1 MGRARALLSPRWA
14 RQLVPTPPCRDVGAT
29 RHGRASQL
37 DSESERRRKRTQAS
51 IAKVQTPPHVYAQRD
66 RECERLAESN
76 VRRRCAVKVAGEQQ
90 GSKGRRERDGAGDG
104 DREQESPERDDARR
118 RMANAGCAHD
128 VGRQSQELSC
138 RVHEQKEDNERANDA
153 RRQELRRRRCKEGVR
168 LWPCPEDERGRRAP
182 TCRPDA
188 FWGPAARARTI
199 DFPGPPARSR
209 AC

>member
-1 MGRARALLSPRWA
+1 MRTTRRVERGSPLR
-14 RQLVPTPPCRDVGAT
+14 RQG
-29 RHGRASQL
+29 
-37 DSESERRRKRTQAS
+37 
-51 IAKVQTPPHVYAQRD
+51 
-66 RECERLAESN
+66 
-76 VRRRCAVKVAGEQQ
+76 GEQQ
-90 GSKGRRERDGAGDG
+90 GSMGRRERDGAGDG

-188 FWGPAARARTI
+188 FWGPAARARTM
-199 DFPGPPARSR
+199 DFPGTSR
-209 AC
+209 AKPGMLSPVPECTHRRISPSRIRRPGAAVLGTSPTLLQVPEAHSG